1 MRPQRIV
8 VVAFFVTSALMLVA
22 PSVAAAPILDTG
34 ILAFTPSGSQFG
46 RLLRDGVPTDWANPP
61 LFPGVTGAPAA
72 RAYETFALNSGPFQ
86 YLQILMDDPAALLFA
101 SAYLGA
107 FTPVNVPPNYGLDV
121 NYLGDAG
128 TSQIFGNP
136 AFFQIVVAPFSDVL
150 IVVNEVNPGAGTGA
164 SLNLL
169 VEGFYDTA
177 FNDTAPPIPEPASL
191 ALVVSGLALLAVA
204 RRRRRSESP
213 E

>member
-8 VVAFFVTSALMLVA
+8 VVAFFVTSALTLA
-22 PSVAAAPILDTG
+22 ARGVAAAPILDTG
-34 ILAFTPSGSQFG
+34 FLTFTPSGSQFG

-61 LFPGVTGAPAA
+61 LFPGVTGAPTA
-72 RAYETFALNSGPFQ
+72 RAYETFTVNSGPFQ

-107 FTPVNVPPNYGLDV
+107 FTPINVPPNYGLDL

-191 ALVVSGLALLAVA
+191 ALVGSGLALLAVA